1 MSAISANYPSPVTVN
16 GFSCR
21 NCTEVDYAKRNI
33 DPAHPRAGPFGMND
47 PEEAKASQG
56 LVERRKTEIM
66 EELKNPVAYGRAG
79 APARS
84 SATGGIIDRF
94 G

>member
-1 MSAISANYPSPVTVN
+1 MASISANYPSPVTVN

-21 NCTEVDYAKRNI
+21 NCTDVDYAKRHI

-47 PEEAKASQG
+47 PEEARASQS
-56 LVERRKTEIM
+56 LTERRTNEIM
-66 EELKNPVAYGRAG
+66 QELKTPVAYGASGALAG
-79 APARS
+79 S
-84 SATGGIIDRF
+84 NATGGMVDRL

>member
-1 MSAISANYPSPVTVN
+1 MASISANYPSPVTVN

-21 NCTEVDYAKRNI
+21 NCTEVDYAKRHI

-47 PEEAKASQG
+47 PEAARASQS
-56 LVERRKTEIM
+56 LAERRKTEIVQ
-66 EELKNPVAYGRAG
+66 ELAIPPAYGPTG
-79 APARS
+79 APAGS
-84 SATGGIIDRF
+84 NASGALVDRF